1 MIRTHAL
8 PCKLPKDEADALNRE
23 SGRVYTDTLV
33 WHYRIY
39 RRTEHWLSSNADSRL
54 NDYFGGKTIL
64 TAHSRDAAQ
73 QAFYKAC
80 KTARICKKM
89 GMDAKYPRKRKF
101 WRTTTWKDTGIRKRD
116 GKLLLARA
124 RGLPPITVEL
134 PAHLSSLPQ
143 QAFLEARLVYDPIAK
158 RYNWH
163 LVVDDGVL
171 PNPPSGDKVLAID
184 LGEVHP
190 MAVANERGEVIIF
203 SARALRAVSQ
213 YRNKKLSTLQA
224 KQKTKVKQSR
234 AWRKLQRRKVK
245 FLARNKR
252 QRRDI
257 EHKVTRAVANYAIAQ
272 GAGRVVVGDIRD
284 IADGKRL
291 KAKSQQKIANWSHGK
306 QIDLLTYKLAMESI
320 GLDKQDEAYSTKTC
334 PKCGALNKPKGRIY
348 RCSKCGFVAPRDSVG
363 SCNQESKVLF
373 GKFGCVLPISTKYLH
388 PFEKRCSSS
397 GMWHPASSSVAFR
410 QR

>member
-1 MIRTHAL
+1 MLRTRIL
-8 PCKLPKDEADALNRE
+8 SCRLPKIDADALNQE
-23 SGRVYTDTLV
+23 SGRIYTQTLV
-33 WHYRIY
+33 WHYRVY
-39 RRTEHWLSSNADSRL
+39 RRTEHWLSPYAGQR
-54 NDYFGGKTIL
+54 FGDCIGDKTNL
-64 TAHSRDAAQ
+64 TAHSKDAAQ
-73 QAFYKAC
+73 EGFYRAC
-80 KTARICKKM
+80 KTAKANRGI
-89 GMDAKYPRKRKF
+89 GSKYPHKRKF
-101 WRTTTWKDTGIRKRD
+101 WRTTVWRNSCIRKKDSR
-116 GKLLLARA
+116 LLLSRA
-124 RGLPPITVEL
+124 HGLPPVVVSL
-134 PAHLSSLPQ
+134 PAAFASLPSQ
-143 QAFLEARLVYDPIAK
+143 LFRAARLVYDRAARK
-158 RYNWH
+158 YRWH
-163 LVVDDGVL
+163 LVIEDGIL
-171 PNPPSGDKVLAID
+171 PSPPPGDKTLAID

-190 MAVANERGEVIIF
+190 MAVANEKGEVVIF
-203 SARALRAVSQ
+203 SARALRAVNQ
-213 YRNKKLSTLQA
+213 YRNKKLSSLQRA
-224 KQKTKVKQSR
+224 QAAKVKGSSR
-234 AWRKLQRRKVK
+234 WRKLQRRKVK

-272 GAGRVVVGDIRD
+272 KASRVVAGDIRD

-291 KAKSQQKIANWSHGK
+291 NTKSQQKISNWSHGK
-306 QIDLLTYKLAMESI
+306 QIQFLTYKLAMESI